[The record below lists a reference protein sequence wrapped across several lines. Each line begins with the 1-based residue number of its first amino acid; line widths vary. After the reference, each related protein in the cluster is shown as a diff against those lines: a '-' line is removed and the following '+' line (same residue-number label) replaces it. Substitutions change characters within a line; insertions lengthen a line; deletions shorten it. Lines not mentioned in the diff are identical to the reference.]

1 MKRVTENAVN
11 SNHLVKILNIKEL
24 NHLNIMLKT
33 IRKIINNNVFEP
45 PEEEQSSSKK
55 KLK

>member
-1 MKRVTENAVN
+1 MDMEYM
-11 SNHLVKILNIKEL
+11 KILNIKEL

-45 PEEEQSSSKK
+45 PKEEQSSSKK